1 MHPNAFTSRYTFN
14 RVVYIEYVADEAS
27 ARAREKQIKGWTR
40 AKKVALIQ
48 RDNPHWEDIL
58 PSLERLFQ

>member
-1 MHPNAFTSRYTFN
+1 VF
-14 RVVYIEYVADEAS
+14 IEFVADEAS

-48 RDNPHWEDIL
+48 TANPNWADL
-58 PSLERLFQ
+58 MPSTIDLLRLD